1 LSWDKCKVL
10 ANRDV
15 ILYPDVNGYQK
26 WRQKARE
33 LRLRLPEARF
43 RVDDTLE
50 RTASDEERER
60 GIDMADRWIEQ
71 LMNK

>member
-1 LSWDKCKVL
+1 
-10 ANRDV
+10 
-15 ILYPDVNGYQK
+15 VNGYQK

-50 RTASDEERER
+50 RTANWHERHL

-71 LMNK
+71 LTNRSTDNIE